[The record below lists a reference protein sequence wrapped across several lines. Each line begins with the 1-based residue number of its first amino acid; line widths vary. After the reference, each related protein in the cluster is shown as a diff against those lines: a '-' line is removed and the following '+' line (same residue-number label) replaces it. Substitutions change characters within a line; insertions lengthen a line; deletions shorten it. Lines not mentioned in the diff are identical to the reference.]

1 MIFCSGWLGTNQ
13 NIFIIDLSL
22 EIAWLFNC
30 NCSCPFHV
38 VSDDSDQLKAS
49 LFGSLLSKR
58 LLIRITSRSPR
69 PLVRRRPRWSAR
81 RCPPRSAVP
90 RAARPAPTS
99 PSTAPQRVTSGL
111 LKTQSMFAPPSTTRT
126 STPSR
131 WDSVTRSSGDNKKI
145 CSHCL

>member
-69 PLVRRRPRWSAR
+69 QLVRRRPRWSAG
-81 RCPPRSAVP
+81 RCPLRSAVP

-99 PSTAPQRVTSGL
+99 PS
-111 LKTQSMFAPPSTTRT
+111 PPPPRHMAM
-126 STPSR
+126 
-131 WDSVTRSSGDNKKI
+131 VTRPPAARRCQRQSVSRSLSRSVDTNK
-145 CSHCL
+145 S